1 MSKRPYPKVRWVEL
15 ERPLKKQL
23 DKYAQS
29 PNLYLAIQYYIHD
42 VGLLQDDVTRYY

>member
-15 ERPLKKQL
+15 ERPLKRQL

-29 PNLYLAIQYYIHD
+29 PALTLAVMYYIHD
-42 VGLLQDDVTRYY
+42 VGLLQDDVTR